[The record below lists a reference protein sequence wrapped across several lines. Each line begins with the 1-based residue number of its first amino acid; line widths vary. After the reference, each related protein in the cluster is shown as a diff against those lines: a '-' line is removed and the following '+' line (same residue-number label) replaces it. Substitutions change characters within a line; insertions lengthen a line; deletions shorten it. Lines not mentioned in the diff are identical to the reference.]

1 MILALSSITPLVAQ
15 TQNQSNAEASNTPN
29 DDYNE
34 GDVYDDGI
42 VEKYEQNGPG
52 DQYIN
57 IRLMPVFPLNF
68 DGQLFIGGGIALGYH
83 RFLTNHIALGGDI
96 MFGYNTTIGSNLLT
110 YIPFTLAVTY
120 QPYIGRFEFPITL
133 GIGMGITNYL
143 ANNYFP
149 GLVLKPEV
157 GAYFRF
163 NENWSFGMD
172 FMFAYMPHWYVKH
185 PEQNDYLNVMAI
197 SLGARYHF

>member
-1 MILALSSITPLVAQ
+1 MKRFLPLLSLSFMILALSSITPLVAQ

-68 DGQLFIGGGIALGYH
+68 DGQLFIE
-83 RFLTNHIALGGDI
+83 
-96 MFGYNTTIGSNLLT
+96 
-110 YIPFTLAVTY
+110 
-120 QPYIGRFEFPITL
+120 IGR
-133 GIGMGITNYL
+133 
-143 ANNYFP
+143 AH
-149 GLVLKPEV
+149 V
-157 GAYFRF
+157 
-163 NENWSFGMD
+163 
-172 FMFAYMPHWYVKH
+172 
-185 PEQNDYLNVMAI
+185 
-197 SLGARYHF
+197 